1 MDQEKS
7 LIKKYLAGKTSESE
21 NDFVESWINQLGE
34 EKDISNED
42 LLKMMNSLDEKM
54 GVPTRRKV
62 INYKRIISIAA
73 SLLIFMIAGYVIY
86 NKSFE
91 KEVYTVESFKAP
103 SKENAIIVLENNEEY
118 DLNNLKAGDTIHT
131 QNYHV
136 TRLDNGEIRYV
147 MDHKS
152 TQLVYNTIRT
162 KVGGT
167 ANVVLSDGTQVWL
180 NVNSEL
186 RYPVEF
192 DTEKREV
199 FLKGEG
205 YFEVEKQVS
214 QGNSIPFYVRSENHS
229 ISVLGTKF
237 NVNLN
242 NGFETALLEGK
253 VAVGKGDERVDASN
267 IPYNGTI
274 LPNQV
279 YLNGQIFQVDKIENY
294 IDWKDGYF
302 NLYGLNIKVLSK
314 KLSDWYGVKIN
325 VDPKLEESE
334 LVGRISRTKDLNEVL
349 EIISEAIPM
358 NYHVKAGELFL
369 EKQAT
374 KK

>member
-91 KEVYTVESFKAP
+91 KEVFTVASFKAP